1 MNGWDVELVVAED
14 DREQRAAARDATRG
28 LLRRVRGGIYVQTE
42 DLDGLTTEDFHLI
55 AMRALSTGAKR
66 PVVFSHWSAA
76 VAQDLTVIGRHLGSV
91 HVTVP
96 EPGQRFLHR
105 TSGHVFSLQ
114 DEEVEEI
121 NGLLVTTKGR
131 TVADVAGSGT
141 FEEGVV
147 IADAALRAGLPREI
161 LEQAVD
167 LAGPRRA
174 WRRIAEV
181 VAFADG
187 DSDSAGESI
196 SRVTMHRMGL
206 RPQLQ
211 HRLFDARGF
220 IGSADFWFPEFE
232 VAAEFDG
239 LIKFLD
245 PRFAPQGAGRKA
257 YDEKVREDRGRR
269 VTKGWARWGWVEAHS
284 ARLLGPILQLAGV
297 RIPRLVR

>member
-1 MNGWDVELVVAED
+1 VNGWDVELIIAQD

-28 LLRRVRGGIYVQTE
+28 VLRRVRGGVYVRAESVDGLVTE
-42 DLDGLTTEDFHLI
+42 DMHLI
-55 AMRALSTGAKR
+55 AMRALATGSKR

-76 VAQDLTVIGRHLGSV
+76 VVQELTIVGRHLGTV
-91 HVTVP
+91 HTTVA
-96 EPGQRFLHR
+96 EPGQRFLER
-105 TSGHVFSLQ
+105 TSGHVFALQ
-114 DEEVEEI
+114 DDEVEEV

-131 TVADVAGSGT
+131 TVVDIAASGT

-147 IADAALRAGLPREI
+147 AADAALRSGLPREL

-174 WRRIAEV
+174 WRRIAEF

-187 DSDSAGESI
+187 DSDSAGESV

-211 HRLFDARGF
+211 HRLFDARGL
-220 IGSADFWFPEFE
+220 IGKADFWFPEFE

-284 ARLLGPILQLAGV
+284 ARLLGPILRLAGV
-297 RIPRLVR
+297 RIPTLVR